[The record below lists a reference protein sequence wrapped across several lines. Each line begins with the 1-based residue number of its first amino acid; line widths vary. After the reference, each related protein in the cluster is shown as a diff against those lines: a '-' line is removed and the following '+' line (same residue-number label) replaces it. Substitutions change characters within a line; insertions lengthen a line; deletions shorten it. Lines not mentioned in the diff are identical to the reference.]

1 MKKLIM
7 LLSAAL
13 TMAACNQSATTSSS
27 RETSSQPQTL
37 TYGADCSDAFYT
49 ERLALIDSAFGQY
62 IEKGY
67 MPHFVG
73 MVIHDGRVVYERA
86 MGYRDMEKQIP
97 CETTDIF
104 RMASQSKAIITIAFM
119 TLVEEGKIQ
128 LDDPI
133 TKFFPE
139 YANPVILDNYNAE
152 TGAYTTHPAKT
163 ALKVRHFITHTSGL
177 CIDGFYDKIAA
188 QLGVP
193 THMSYDSI
201 PLTEAVRRM
210 AKMPLKHEPGEAFTY
225 ACNTNVLG
233 ALCELISGQDI
244 YTFIKERV
252 LDPCDMTDTY
262 FYLPEDKKDRLVTL
276 YYYPRKTEF
285 SKQSST
291 HAATFAAAADEATAD
306 NQVAKDSPADLK
318 RAEGIYQ
325 DFPYTGA
332 QVFCSPSAGLC
343 GTIQD
348 YAKFCQMIL
357 NGGTFNGHRVIG
369 RKTLEMMQKNGVGN
383 MRGEIGFGM
392 AWDVFTPENAHNTIV
407 SEGSMRWGGMFGT
420 DYIIDPQEKLI
431 VLMYQNNMPNLSGYN
446 AKTLMHN
453 TVYQALR

>member
-1 MKKLIM
+1 MRLFAKGLVAITT
-7 LLSAAL
+7 LV
-13 TMAACNQSATTSSS
+13 MASC
-27 RETSSQPQTL
+27 SSQTSLPEKPQVL

-49 ERLALIDSAFGQY
+49 ERLSLIDSAFADY
-62 IEKGY
+62 VSKGY

-73 MVIHDGRVVYERA
+73 MVVHNGRVVYEKA
-86 MGYRDMEKQIP
+86 MGYRDMEQQIP

-139 YANPVILDNYNAE
+139 YAHPVVLDSYDAK
-152 TGAYTTHPAKT
+152 TGTYSTHPAKT
-163 ALKVRHFITHTSGL
+163 PLKVRHFITHTSGL

-188 QLGVP
+188 QLDVP

-201 PLTEAVRRM
+201 TLTEAVRRM
-210 AKMPLKHEPGEAFTY
+210 AKMPLKHEPGENFTY

-233 ALCELISGQDI
+233 ALCELISGEDI
-244 YTFIKERV
+244 YTFIKKRV

-262 FYLPEDKKDRLVTL
+262 FYLPEEKKDRLVTL
-276 YYYPRKTEF
+276 YYYPRKAEF
-285 SKQSST
+285 SKQSAT
-291 HAATFAAAADEATAD
+291 HAATFAHAAAAADETTASEQLMQD
-306 NQVAKDSPADLK
+306 TPADLK

-325 DFPYTGA
+325 DYPYTGA
-332 QVFCSPSAGLC
+332 KMFCSPSAGLC

-357 NGGTFNGHRVIG
+357 NGGTFNDNRVIG

-420 DYIIDPQEKLI
+420 DYIIDPQENLI

-453 TVYQALR
+453 TVYQALK